1 MRSTVAASPLR
12 FSSEVVQWN
21 WRLAACLCR
30 TGSRL
35 DVGTWPG
42 GASVGDVN
50 RAEVAV
56 GNDMLQKR
64 LRVRRA
70 KKKGGGRG
78 RGVWGEERRG
88 CGGEERRERV
98 EVEREKREVEREV
111 ERERRERSRENRERE
126 RSRERIERERG

>member
-1 MRSTVAASPLR
+1 M
-12 FSSEVVQWN
+12 
-21 WRLAACLCR
+21 CR

-70 KKKGGGRG
+70 KKKGGGE
-78 RGVWGEERRG
+78 GEE
-88 CGGEERRERV
+88 CGGKREERE
-98 EVEREKREVEREV
+98 
-111 ERERRERSRENRERE
+111 
-126 RSRERIERERG
+126 

>member
-78 RGVWGEERRG
+78 RGVWGEERR
-88 CGGEERRERV
+88 ERV